1 MVRSITARARYD
13 RQPVGRRS
21 AKGLRVPVYF
31 IVQEEI
37 RDADAMTEYG
47 QKARAAPSP
56 GKVVAVDDAPKIL
69 EGDWH
74 GQRAVIIE
82 FEDEAAFRAWYDSPE
97 YQEAL
102 KIRLAATDSRAA
114 LVQGRE

>member
-1 MVRSITARARYD
+1 MA
-13 RQPVGRRS
+13 
-21 AKGLRVPVYF
+21 VYF

-37 RDADAMTEYG
+37 RDREALAQYG
-47 QKARAAPSP
+47 EQARAAPNA
-56 GKVVAVDDAPKIL
+56 GKVLAVDEAQTVI

-74 GQRAVIIE
+74 GARTVVIE

-97 YQEAL
+97 YQAAL
-102 KIRLAATDSRAA
+102 PIRLGATDSRAA